1 METHVDGRATATATT
16 TAPTATTAM
25 VMAETGVAS
34 TADDDDER
42 RRGSI
47 AVTWTRCKELLL
59 DFHFNSDR
67 IFHR

>member
-1 METHVDGRATATATT
+1 METLVDVRTTVTT
-16 TAPTATTAM
+16 TAETA
-25 VMAETGVAS
+25 VAS

-47 AVTWTRCKELLL
+47 AVTWGRCKELLL

-67 IFHR
+67 IFYR